1 MEIKHLSRKE
11 GRKKKRQE
19 KNQKRQQ
26 SWLQRGVGDDREEEI
41 GSGVEIAKEKKD
53 KGLMERERKKGLEK
67 EVVKLAKKDKGVKR
81 KKSNLEE
88 YLEEDKKRDALA
100 AEYDLKR
107 ERMLAKKLKVKKGK
121 FEGVDD
127 ILNDI
132 FSGFGGIAGDDDLF
146 DGLEVKNK
154 KQKTGRESRKENEN
168 NGDTVGFETDG
179 GTSEHDD
186 DMDVLESEM
195 EEKDNKGPLKKC
207 KSRKKKKKL
216 DDNLA
221 GDILDDASEKANS
234 TTEIPKEGDAP
245 QESVP
250 EKSVKY
256 VPPHLR
262 NTVKNE
268 LEEYAPMRRRIRG
281 LLNRISESN
290 VESIT
295 GEIFNII
302 QTVPRGIASQILNEE
317 VLTSV
322 ADGPRGSEQ
331 LRSDSLDYLTSAAQF
346 PLSLTVDA
354 VCVKLRYAAVFAA
367 FVAGMACLAGIDF
380 GAKLVASL
388 AKSFEDEYQKKD
400 NISLRNLTLL
410 LCYLCVLGV
419 FSSDLVY
426 DFLILLSKRLLE
438 TDVSTILT
446 ILQCCGMK
454 LRSDDPA
461 VMKDFILS
469 VQNRVN
475 EMKTSTGDSAAMIDN
490 RRMEFM
496 LETIVEIK
504 NNKKKAK
511 EDPVQLT
518 RIKKWLQKI
527 QSENIQL
534 RGLKWS
540 KLLDPNKKGQ
550 WWVSGDLV
558 SPTDHIEDVANKI
571 DGELLEAQKLI
582 QLASKHGMNTDARKA
597 IFCII
602 MSGED
607 CDDAFE
613 KLLRLDIAGK
623 QEKVFNKY
631 YTVLASKLCKHNKN
645 HKFSLQYC
653 LWDHYKGLETME
665 LQQSM
670 HLARF
675 AAEMFSSHSL
685 SLAVLKAVD
694 FSDLS
699 QLTAKRVMHFRMLFE
714 SIFEFTDKTVWNIFT
729 RIAAAPDLETLRTG
743 IEFFI
748 KGYVVSR
755 NKSLANKF
763 KLAKKGLNNLEGI
776 LIEENQQIKL
786 CNLFKDLK
794 ELLNNKPDV
803 VKWLE
808 KVSPEKWALAYDT
821 NGRRWASMTTNQSE
835 SFIYVLMACRD
846 LPITAIVHFTLKQA
860 NSWFIKRRD
869 KMLYHN
875 NHLVP
880 KIESIINENIE
891 KVGGSEVQMYDRA
904 KDMSRRTRYEAM
916 HDVPSPSDGDD
927 IVLPD
932 LSHIEDPG
940 PIVSTLLYK
949 QPTHRYTR
957 IWETSNYEV
966 DWSFMTSLV
975 ERWRSETHTFHL
987 HHGEMTITLED
998 VGVLMG
1004 LPIEA
1009 RAVITNQEVDD
1020 ALCLSL
1026 LGVVPPTGR
1035 RDTSVRCTW
1044 FRDNMKEIPEDASEE
1059 VIQGYARAYIL
1070 VIVGEFPIS
1079 GFLRN
1084 LCNACKSTHTQLSG
1098 CAILIQLWAWE
1109 HLIIGGPRRLAIPAP
1124 PPGLDV
1130 DPVRLPALG
1139 YKWNV
1144 PKSWM
1149 QISHHVLMLYRDLL
1163 DRQEANNVIWTP
1175 NTEEIKDYLYGN
1187 DLHLPIDGKKPEGM
1201 EDDVWKLLDRKAMRA
1216 VRLSLSRYVAY
1227 HTVKAKTMKEMLD
1240 TLSALYEKP
1249 STANKVHLM
1258 RQLFNLRMAEGVGVA
1273 KHLSEFNMIIMQ
1285 LSSVN
1290 IKFDEEIQALILLSS
1305 LPESWSGTVTVV
1317 SATPGKEELKL
1328 DEVRDLVVS
1337 EATRRKE
1344 SESTSGLALEVGCSG
1359 RSKFR
1364 GNDGPVKDK
1373 SKVKC
1378 WNCDRFG
1385 HYKSE
1390 CKEPSRDMLGSATTE
1405 DIVDAL
1411 ILSVKDPV
1419 EAWVLDSGASFHSCS
1434 SGGIMENYISGDF
1447 GKVYLG
1453 DVEPLEVAGKGD
1465 VRIKTPD
1472 GSILQLRGVRHIPGL
1487 KKNLLSV
1494 GQLDEDGYDVTFNCR
1509 NWKIAKGAR
1518 VIAQG
1523 KKEGTLY
1530 NVRNVQNGIVGSGGS
1545 GDANLW
1551 HCCCGHMNQKVSQ
1564 SSKTLKR
1571 RKLKLCIASTG
1582 LKT

>member
-26 SWLQRGVGDDREEEI
+26 SWLQRGKLGKGGNPETGAASIVDDREEEI

-146 DGLEVKNK
+146 DGSEVKNK

-168 NGDTVGFETDG
+168 NGDTVGFETDW

-295 GEIFNII
+295 REIFNII

-331 LRSDSLDYLTSAAQF
+331 
-346 PLSLTVDA
+346 
-354 VCVKLRYAAVFAA
+354 YAAVFAA

-461 VMKDFILS
+461 AMKDFILS

-490 RRMEFM
+490 KRMEFM
-496 LETIVEIK
+496 LETILEIK

-623 QEKVFNKY
+623 QDREIVRVLVKCCLQEKVFNKY

-763 KLAKKGLNNLEGI
+763 KLAKKGLNNLEG
-776 LIEENQQIKL
+776 
-786 CNLFKDLK
+786 F
-794 ELLNNKPDV
+794 
-803 VKWLE
+803 
-808 KVSPEKWALAYDT
+808 
-821 NGRRWASMTTNQSE
+821 
-835 SFIYVLMACRD
+835 LM
-846 LPITAIVHFTLKQA
+846 
-860 NSWFIKRRD
+860 
-869 KMLYHN
+869 
-875 NHLVP
+875 
-880 KIESIINENIE
+880 
-891 KVGGSEVQMYDRA
+891 
-904 KDMSRRTRYEAM
+904 
-916 HDVPSPSDGDD
+916 
-927 IVLPD
+927 
-932 LSHIEDPG
+932 
-940 PIVSTLLYK
+940 
-949 QPTHRYTR
+949 
-957 IWETSNYEV
+957 
-966 DWSFMTSLV
+966 
-975 ERWRSETHTFHL
+975 
-987 HHGEMTITLED
+987 
-998 VGVLMG
+998 
-1004 LPIEA
+1004 
-1009 RAVITNQEVDD
+1009 
-1020 ALCLSL
+1020 
-1026 LGVVPPTGR
+1026 
-1035 RDTSVRCTW
+1035 
-1044 FRDNMKEIPEDASEE
+1044 
-1059 VIQGYARAYIL
+1059 
-1070 VIVGEFPIS
+1070 
-1079 GFLRN
+1079 
-1084 LCNACKSTHTQLSG
+1084 
-1098 CAILIQLWAWE
+1098 
-1109 HLIIGGPRRLAIPAP
+1109 
-1124 PPGLDV
+1124 
-1130 DPVRLPALG
+1130 
-1139 YKWNV
+1139 
-1144 PKSWM
+1144 
-1149 QISHHVLMLYRDLL
+1149 
-1163 DRQEANNVIWTP
+1163 
-1175 NTEEIKDYLYGN
+1175 
-1187 DLHLPIDGKKPEGM
+1187 
-1201 EDDVWKLLDRKAMRA
+1201 
-1216 VRLSLSRYVAY
+1216 
-1227 HTVKAKTMKEMLD
+1227 
-1240 TLSALYEKP
+1240 
-1249 STANKVHLM
+1249 
-1258 RQLFNLRMAEGVGVA
+1258 
-1273 KHLSEFNMIIMQ
+1273 
-1285 LSSVN
+1285 
-1290 IKFDEEIQALILLSS
+1290 
-1305 LPESWSGTVTVV
+1305 
-1317 SATPGKEELKL
+1317 
-1328 DEVRDLVVS
+1328 
-1337 EATRRKE
+1337 
-1344 SESTSGLALEVGCSG
+1344 
-1359 RSKFR
+1359 
-1364 GNDGPVKDK
+1364 
-1373 SKVKC
+1373 
-1378 WNCDRFG
+1378 
-1385 HYKSE
+1385 
-1390 CKEPSRDMLGSATTE
+1390 
-1405 DIVDAL
+1405 
-1411 ILSVKDPV
+1411 
-1419 EAWVLDSGASFHSCS
+1419 
-1434 SGGIMENYISGDF
+1434 
-1447 GKVYLG
+1447 
-1453 DVEPLEVAGKGD
+1453 
-1465 VRIKTPD
+1465 
-1472 GSILQLRGVRHIPGL
+1472 
-1487 KKNLLSV
+1487 
-1494 GQLDEDGYDVTFNCR
+1494 
-1509 NWKIAKGAR
+1509 
-1518 VIAQG
+1518 
-1523 KKEGTLY
+1523 
-1530 NVRNVQNGIVGSGGS
+1530 
-1545 GDANLW
+1545 
-1551 HCCCGHMNQKVSQ
+1551 
-1564 SSKTLKR
+1564 
-1571 RKLKLCIASTG
+1571 
-1582 LKT
+1582 

>member
-26 SWLQRGVGDDREEEI
+26 SWLQRGKLGKGGNPETGAASIVDDREEEI

-53 KGLMERERKKGLEK
+53 KGLMEGERKKGLEK

-146 DGLEVKNK
+146 DGSEVKNK

-168 NGDTVGFETDG
+168 NGDTVGFETDW

-295 GEIFNII
+295 REIFNII

-331 LRSDSLDYLTSAAQF
+331 
-346 PLSLTVDA
+346 
-354 VCVKLRYAAVFAA
+354 YAAVFAA

-461 VMKDFILS
+461 AMKDLFSLFRIGWSSCWKTIL
-469 VQNRVN
+469 
-475 EMKTSTGDSAAMIDN
+475 
-490 RRMEFM
+490 
-496 LETIVEIK
+496 EIK

-623 QEKVFNKY
+623 QDREIVRVLVKCCLQEKVFNKY
-631 YTVLASKLCKHNKN
+631 YTVLASKLCKHNKTTS
-645 HKFSLQYC
+645 FSLQYC

-714 SIFEFTDKTVWNIFT
+714 SIFEFTDKTVLEHIHSHCCSP
-729 RIAAAPDLETLRTG
+729 RLETLRTG

-763 KLAKKGLNNLEGI
+763 KLAKKASTIWKGFS
-776 LIEENQQIKL
+776 
-786 CNLFKDLK
+786 CNLITFGCAMLK
-794 ELLNNKPDV
+794 FFRKLRPPRLL
-803 VKWLE
+803 L
-808 KVSPEKWALAYDT
+808 
-821 NGRRWASMTTNQSE
+821 
-835 SFIYVLMACRD
+835 
-846 LPITAIVHFTLKQA
+846 
-860 NSWFIKRRD
+860 
-869 KMLYHN
+869 
-875 NHLVP
+875 
-880 KIESIINENIE
+880 
-891 KVGGSEVQMYDRA
+891 
-904 KDMSRRTRYEAM
+904 
-916 HDVPSPSDGDD
+916 
-927 IVLPD
+927 
-932 LSHIEDPG
+932 
-940 PIVSTLLYK
+940 VSTAAAASS
-949 QPTHRYTR
+949 R
-957 IWETSNYEV
+957 
-966 DWSFMTSLV
+966 
-975 ERWRSETHTFHL
+975 
-987 HHGEMTITLED
+987 
-998 VGVLMG
+998 
-1004 LPIEA
+1004 
-1009 RAVITNQEVDD
+1009 
-1020 ALCLSL
+1020 LSL
-1026 LGVVPPTGR
+1026 LL
-1035 RDTSVRCTW
+1035 
-1044 FRDNMKEIPEDASEE
+1044 
-1059 VIQGYARAYIL
+1059 IL
-1070 VIVGEFPIS
+1070 
-1079 GFLRN
+1079 
-1084 LCNACKSTHTQLSG
+1084 
-1098 CAILIQLWAWE
+1098 
-1109 HLIIGGPRRLAIPAP
+1109 AP
-1124 PPGLDV
+1124 PPALV
-1130 DPVRLPALG
+1130 PPA
-1139 YKWNV
+1139 
-1144 PKSWM
+1144 
-1149 QISHHVLMLYRDLL
+1149 VLH
-1163 DRQEANNVIWTP
+1163 P
-1175 NTEEIKDYLYGN
+1175 
-1187 DLHLPIDGKKPEGM
+1187 
-1201 EDDVWKLLDRKAMRA
+1201 
-1216 VRLSLSRYVAY
+1216 S
-1227 HTVKAKTMKEMLD
+1227 AK
-1240 TLSALYEKP
+1240 
-1249 STANKVHLM
+1249 
-1258 RQLFNLRMAEGVGVA
+1258 FCLR
-1273 KHLSEFNMIIMQ
+1273 
-1285 LSSVN
+1285 
-1290 IKFDEEIQALILLSS
+1290 FDE
-1305 LPESWSGTVTVV
+1305 
-1317 SATPGKEELKL
+1317 
-1328 DEVRDLVVS
+1328 
-1337 EATRRKE
+1337 
-1344 SESTSGLALEVGCSG
+1344 
-1359 RSKFR
+1359 
-1364 GNDGPVKDK
+1364 
-1373 SKVKC
+1373 
-1378 WNCDRFG
+1378 
-1385 HYKSE
+1385 
-1390 CKEPSRDMLGSATTE
+1390 PSD
-1405 DIVDAL
+1405 
-1411 ILSVKDPV
+1411 
-1419 EAWVLDSGASFHSCS
+1419 
-1434 SGGIMENYISGDF
+1434 Y
-1447 GKVYLG
+1447 
-1453 DVEPLEVAGKGD
+1453 
-1465 VRIKTPD
+1465 
-1472 GSILQLRGVRHIPGL
+1472 
-1487 KKNLLSV
+1487 
-1494 GQLDEDGYDVTFNCR
+1494 
-1509 NWKIAKGAR
+1509 
-1518 VIAQG
+1518 
-1523 KKEGTLY
+1523 
-1530 NVRNVQNGIVGSGGS
+1530 
-1545 GDANLW
+1545 
-1551 HCCCGHMNQKVSQ
+1551 
-1564 SSKTLKR
+1564 
-1571 RKLKLCIASTG
+1571 
-1582 LKT
+1582 